1 MTPQEALE
9 KLVEGSVEL
18 GPPSSLD
25 YADADQIAVSVVIDG
40 TDEWIVLLRRKTT

>member
-9 KLVEGSVEL
+9 KAVAGDVEL

-25 YADADQIAVSVVIDG
+25 YADADQIAVSLVVGG